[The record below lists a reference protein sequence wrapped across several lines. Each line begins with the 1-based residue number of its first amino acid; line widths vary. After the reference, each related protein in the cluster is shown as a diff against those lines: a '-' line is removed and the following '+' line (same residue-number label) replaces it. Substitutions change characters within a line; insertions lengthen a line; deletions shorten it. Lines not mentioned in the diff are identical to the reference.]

1 MTVYE
6 ECVANADSKKQQ
18 LNDKIIQYA
27 KEILPMC
34 NIKHEAIYSTTTVL
48 FEQANID
55 ELHSIEDFDVLI
67 HLAEMNIDSNPD
79 DNINYIVNYVRDSCG
94 FDMNK
99 NIQSIEHHY
108 EMDIKL
114 CDSNKIPDINS
125 DIERVNEEFSNTF
138 NSMLDE
144 FYGNNSTLVA
154 VDSE

>member
-34 NIKHEAIYSTTTVL
+34 NIKHEAIDSTTTVL
-48 FEQANID
+48 FAQSTID
-55 ELHSIEDFDVLI
+55 RLHSIEDFDDLI
-67 HLAEMNIDSNPD
+67 HLAVMNREINAAD
-79 DNINYIVNYVRDSCG
+79 DLVYILNYVRDSCG